1 MKYGNDAASG
11 RNEAHLPYMD
21 CEKLIYFTCYHTLK
35 FSTCF
40 TIELLRKFK
49 RKNEAI

>member
-1 MKYGNDAASG
+1 MKYGNNAASR

-40 TIELLRKFK
+40 TIELLRKCK
-49 RKNEAI
+49 KKE